1 MKLQNIYVNGRYEH
15 TINYDSLNNDIERF
29 IIERSEPNK
38 LKLFTLKSK
47 NLSYIIETEE
57 GAKEYAI
64 EGEILESSVDGVGN
78 NAINEVT
85 LKLKFKSRQNGQ
97 TNNAGN
103 LRRNHGVA
111 KTEIAKTDKYKLL
124 CNNVRLN
131 VSGEIN
137 EYNVISLEMLNVNC
151 GAIKI
156 SAIFESDNISRT
168 LEIYAANPNEIVD
181 VMLDFGSEAT
191 QMAVISRSNSISVN
205 EFTNIFSSIKDRYE
219 APEDET
225 ANLTDYYQY
234 EPGNEKLFRSYSL
247 VKKEFSCNDVSQIL
261 DDVAGG
267 INGNGTT
274 LLPVQKVLFTKQFY
288 NENKGGFIV
297 APNVKLSGFGGVEL
311 PSVKVGNERT
321 PINRI
326 GGFDCFFLYRR
337 SMALFL
343 SEALS
348 QTEIQ
353 QSNILVNERNPR
365 FVSFHILMPNVY
377 KHSDVI
383 KILRLLQ
390 KDIDNII
397 EKNEEL
403 KHVVKGFEVTAVSE
417 SDASI
422 MGALAWNR
430 SQNMVCNPGNY
441 LLLDA
446 GKGTLDFSLV
456 KCTFEEGTGFV
467 YKNIWR
473 TGIIGAGNSLTY
485 AYLLALL
492 AEYINKE
499 STIECNEDILKTVL
513 YEKCIQNV
521 DVRNMLDLMRA
532 VEYYKSK
539 PFENAG
545 NLRERSDDDPIK
557 SIEDIN
563 IETFT
568 QWICNGID
576 GNKSKKIENGQ
587 EYIVNMI
594 DSLVNN
600 IMNEIDRMQ
609 NGRNANDRIIDG
621 VIYAG
626 RAFLLNE
633 FKHKLNSQ
641 IKEKYGEG
649 GELHEISFTGS
660 FSAVTMKNVCLLCSP
675 VIKSGRYSRKL
686 VSPPVVCSPFAGDAP
701 NEAPIVIQ
709 CEYEKEDWI
718 DKLIRFFKRSKK
730 TEQTHESTW
739 IGYSTLK
746 DMMANSEDGKSQ
758 LEGTKINITSPA
770 KENLCIGGQIFSL
783 SGLPRGSYDAFFD
796 GEKYLLRGQNGGEFY
811 FDNPDYD
818 LTTSPFAQSSL
829 FPNIDVTDAHS
840 VMLIPKV
847 KLNENNPINNNPST
861 SETEDDLENK
871 NRSEDNERNLD
882 NSPEPEEKIIQ
893 TGREELDTFDINI

>member
-1 MKLQNIYVNGRYEH
+1 MKLQNLYVNGRYEH

-64 EGEILESSVDGVGN
+64 EGVILESSVDGVGN

-267 INGNGTT
+267 INGKGTT

-390 KDIDNII
+390 KDVDNII
-397 EKNEEL
+397 EKNENL

-430 SQNMVCNPGNY
+430 SQNKVCSPGNY

-456 KCTFEEGTGFV
+456 NCKFEEGTGFV

-513 YEKCIQNV
+513 YEKCIQNA

-532 VEYYKSK
+532 VENYKSK

-545 NLRERSDDDPIK
+545 NPRESSDDDPIK

-568 QWICNGID
+568 QWICKGID
-576 GNKSKKIENGQ
+576 GNKSKNIENGQ

-609 NGRNANDRIIDG
+609 NGRNENDRKIDG

-633 FKHKLNSQ
+633 FKRKLNNQ
-641 IKEKYGEG
+641 IKEKYGKG
-649 GELHEISFTGS
+649 GKLPEISFTGN
-660 FSAVTMKNVCLLCSP
+660 FSAVTMKNICLLCSP

-686 VSPPVVCSPFAGDAP
+686 VSPPVVCSPIAVNASP
-701 NEAPIVIQ
+701 EEPLVAM
-709 CEYEKEDWI
+709 CEEDRKDWI
-718 DKLIRFFKRSKK
+718 DWLVDIFKCNKK
-730 TEQTHESTW
+730 KEQTHESTGI
-739 IGYSTLK
+739 IGSMLK
-746 DMMANSEDGKSQ
+746 DIMANSADGKSQ

-770 KENLCIGGQIFSL
+770 QENLCIGGQIFSL
-783 SGLPRGSYDAFFD
+783 GGLPRGSYDSFFD
-796 GEKYLLRGQNGGEFY
+796 GEKYLLRGQNGNVFD
-811 FDNPDYD
+811 FDNPDYA
-818 LTTSPFAQSSL
+818 LITSPFAQSSL
-829 FPNIDVTDAHS
+829 FPNIDVTDATS
-840 VMLIPKV
+840 VMLIPNV
-847 KLNENNPINNNPST
+847 TLNENEPINNNPPT
-861 SETEDDLENK
+861 SETEDDIENK
-871 NRSEDNERNLD
+871 NLSEDGKKSA
-882 NSPEPEEKIIQ
+882 NSSEPEEKVIH
-893 TGREELDTFDINI
+893 TGSEELKTFDIDN

>member
-15 TINYDSLNNDIERF
+15 TINYESINEQVEQF
-29 IIERSEPNK
+29 IIERITPSEVS
-38 LKLFTLKSK
+38 LFTLRSK
-47 NLSYIIETEE
+47 NLSYIIETEG
-57 GAKEYAI
+57 GAKEYALV
-64 EGEILESSVDGVGN
+64 GEIVEPSVDGEGN

-85 LKLKFKSRQNGQ
+85 LKLKFNSSQNNQ
-97 TNNAGN
+97 PNNAGN
-103 LRRNHGVA
+103 LRRTHGVA
-111 KTEIAKTDKYKLL
+111 KTVIAESTHYHLC

-131 VSGEIN
+131 VSGEVK
-137 EYNVISLEMLNVNC
+137 EYNVLSLEMLTGNYN
-151 GAIKI
+151 AIKI
-156 SAIFESDNISRT
+156 SATFE
-168 LEIYAANPNEIVD
+168 LERSSKKLDVYVADKSEIVD

-191 QMAVISRSNSISVN
+191 QMAVISRSNTIDLQI
-205 EFTNIFSSIKDRYE
+205 FTNIFSSIKDKYTSDDV
-219 APEDET
+219 PQT
-225 ANLTDYYQY
+225 LTDYYQY
-234 EPGNEKLFRSYSL
+234 EPGNEELFRSYSL
-247 VKKEFSCNDVSQIL
+247 VKKEFSNDDVNQIL
-261 DDVAGG
+261 GDIAGG
-267 INGNGTT
+267 INGTDGF
-274 LLPVQKVLFTKQFY
+274 PSVQKVLFTKQFY
-288 NENKGGFIV
+288 NENKNDFIV
-297 APNVKLSGFGGVEL
+297 APNVKLSGFGGVKL
-311 PSVKVGNERT
+311 PSVRVGDVNT

-326 GGFDCFFLYRR
+326 GGAACFFLYRR

-343 SEALS
+343 SEALN
-348 QTEIQ
+348 QADIR
-353 QSNILVNERNPR
+353 QSHLNDAQKKPR
-365 FVSFHILMPNVY
+365 FVSFHVLMPNVY

-390 KDIDNII
+390 NDIADII
-397 EKNEEL
+397 DKKEDL

-422 MGALAWNR
+422 MGALTSKQR
-430 SQNMVCNPGNY
+430 QNEVCKPGNY

-456 KCTFEEGTGFV
+456 KCKFEEGTGYV

-473 TGIIGAGNSLTY
+473 SGIIGAGNSLTY

-492 AEYINKE
+492 NEYVVVNGLVC
-499 STIECNEDILKTVL
+499 TEDALKTVL
-513 YEKCIQNV
+513 FEKCIENA

-532 VEYYKSK
+532 VENYKSK
-539 PFENAG
+539 PVKNAEES
-545 NLRERSDDDPIK
+545 RKSSDDDPIE
-557 SIEDIN
+557 SIKDIN
-563 IETFT
+563 IEKFT
-568 QWICNGID
+568 QWINEGIKGD
-576 GNKSKKIENGQ
+576 QSAKIENGH
-587 EYIVNMI
+587 EYIDNMI
-594 DSLVNN
+594 DSLIYN

-609 NGRNANDRIIDG
+609 NGRNENDRKIDG

-626 RAFLLNE
+626 RAFLLKE
-633 FKHKLNSQ
+633 FKHKLNTQ
-641 IKEKYGEG
+641 IKEKYGKG
-649 GELHEISFTGS
+649 GILPEISFTRNY
-660 FSAVTMKNVCLLCSP
+660 FSAATMKNVCLLCSP
-675 VIKSGRYSRKL
+675 VIRSGCYSRKL
-686 VSPPVVCSPFAGDAP
+686 VSTPVVCSPFAGDAP

-730 TEQTHESTW
+730 TEQTHESTL

-847 KLNENNPINNNPST
+847 ELNENNPINNNPST
-861 SETEDDLENK
+861 SETEDDIENK
-871 NRSEDNERNLD
+871 NLSEDNERNSD

-893 TGREELDTFDINI
+893 TGSEELDTFDINI